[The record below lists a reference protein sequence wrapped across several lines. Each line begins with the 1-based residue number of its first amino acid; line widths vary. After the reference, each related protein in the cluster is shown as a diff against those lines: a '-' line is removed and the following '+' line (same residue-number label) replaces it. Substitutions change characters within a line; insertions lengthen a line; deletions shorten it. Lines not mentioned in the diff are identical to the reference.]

1 MKIKSI
7 WASIV
12 DLPRSYVSFLTGFFI
27 SRLGDAL
34 YTFAIPWISY
44 ELTKSSLVMGSLFA
58 IGVLPIVLLGPFVGV
73 AVDRFDKRKLMIWTD
88 AVRAVLIAVIPA
100 FHLLSVLQLWHLY
113 AVSFLLAI
121 LTMLFDVATATV
133 IPNMAG
139 NRLTKANSAYQL
151 VRQIGDMLGPVCA
164 GAVIAAIGGFH
175 TLWLDVLSFGA
186 TLLVLMRL
194 KSTLGKAEDKLIPET
209 GVFQSMSEG
218 FRWLTK
224 DRLNLAL
231 SMQAMVGNFGYSM
244 AFAILMFYF
253 RTNLN
258 LSAGEIGINLALLG
272 AGGLLGSAIVV
283 PMEKRFGRKPLFP
296 LLLGFGTAGFLTA
309 LIPDFWL
316 APGIGF
322 GMVGACNVAWNV
334 LATSIRQETVPKE
347 ILGRVLSF
355 SRVLT
360 RLAMPIGAFAGGLL
374 ANAFD
379 PAAVFFIAAA
389 AKAGEVV
396 IAKLWVVG
404 HLQGRA

>member
-1 MKIKSI
+1 MKFKSI